1 MRVKQSLL
9 IVLTAAILA
18 SCQLASVHQPFS
30 PTVFQGFEK
39 DESALSLMKRADYR
53 IDQETSGKACGTIA
67 FGIQGV
73 DPGSAIHDG
82 EELLVT
88 ERLVVV
94 RYGQTMAT
102 RSYSEP
108 PTFEEAIDESGGS
121 LWLLLWPIY
130 PAYKLDKI
138 LSEKDTPES
147 RRANLVV
154 SDDVL
159 HSPIEMA
166 AIQDALSRTTKHG
179 YLLEPK
185 FEYEATSFLGFG
197 SGCVTVKARVLTLG
211 NSPVAG
217 NPKQK

>member
-18 SCQLASVHQPFS
+18 SCQLASVHQPYS

-39 DESALSLMKRADYR
+39 DESALSLMKRADFR

-67 FGIQGV
+67 FGAQGV
-73 DPGSAIHDG
+73 DPGTAIHDG
-82 EELLVT
+82 EELLVSQ
-88 ERLVVV
+88 RLVVV
-94 RYGQTMAT
+94 RYGRTVASMSSIETHEGFEQAMEETGGISWIYLWWYYPVYAASKSTQDVAGT
-102 RSYSEP
+102 RSGYVPLDNVSYS
-108 PTFEEAIDESGGS
+108 
-121 LWLLLWPIY
+121 L
-130 PAYKLDKI
+130 
-138 LSEKDTPES
+138 
-147 RRANLVV
+147 
-154 SDDVL
+154 
-159 HSPIEMA
+159 IEMA